1 MEEDSFCS
9 PGLLP
14 FLSHVVVMASQN
26 PCPISNLFHVIEAV
40 GGGDDPPV
48 ADEGAATEV
57 AARYQLRVVGVSE
70 GDLPWPGAGHCL
82 ETSINSVE
90 TLSFTVK
97 RQFCWKC
104 HWRDNSVGTETLWF
118 SLLLME
124 IFSGDLIQAIFW

>member
-1 MEEDSFCS
+1 MDDNPLWS

-14 FLSHVVVMASQN
+14 FLSHVVVMASHN

-70 GDLPWPGAGHCL
+70 GDLPWPGAGCCL
-82 ETSINSVE
+82 ETSDNSVE
-90 TLSFTVK
+90 TLSFSVK
-97 RQFCWKC
+97 
-104 HWRDNSVGTETLWF
+104 
-118 SLLLME
+118 
-124 IFSGDLIQAIFW
+124 